1 MATITGLITVNDKQ
15 ILEVD
20 ADPALSAGTT
30 AALGSIAMYSDGSTA
45 TLYIKNGTADTAWT
59 ALSTVTAEDIQDAI
73 AAALT
78 ASANITFT
86 YNDTLSQISADLTN
100 TGVSANTYG
109 TASSIP
115 TIAIDAK
122 GRITSASNTAISI
135 AASQVSDFNT
145 AADARISAQKGVAL
159 GLATLDAGGK
169 VPSAQLPSFVDDVL
183 EFANLASFP
192 VTGENGIIYVALDT
206 NVTYRWSGSTYI
218 EISPSDVTSV
228 FGRSGA
234 VSAQAGDY
242 TASQVTN
249 VPSGNIAAITVQA
262 AIDELEAEKQPIDPT
277 LTALA
282 AFNSNGI
289 LVQTAA
295 DTFTARS
302 IVQGTGIAVTNGSG
316 VAGNPTVAITNTG
329 VSATNYGSATSVASF
344 TVNAQGQLTAA
355 SNTTIAI
362 PASQVTD
369 FDEAVQDAIGA
380 TLLDTATVDL
390 TYNDAT
396 NQISADVIQSAID
409 HGSIS
414 GLSDDDHSQYAL
426 LAGRSGGQSLT
437 GGTASANNLS
447 LSSTSNVTKGNIN
460 LGASSAF
467 DEANTR
473 LGIGNNTPE
482 SLLHLEQSNVKYN
495 ISANSTTTA
504 GAVNAIIASATTT
517 SNSVELLKVSI
528 TGLRTNGTNESV
540 AYERTLR
547 VKNNGGTVSVLSVQS
562 DYTSED
568 AALSAATLAFIVNGT
583 AVDVRVT
590 GVASANITWK
600 AVLNRMR

>member
-302 IVQGTGIAVTNGSG
+302 IVQGTGITVTNGSG

-437 GGTASANNLS
+437 GGTASANTLS